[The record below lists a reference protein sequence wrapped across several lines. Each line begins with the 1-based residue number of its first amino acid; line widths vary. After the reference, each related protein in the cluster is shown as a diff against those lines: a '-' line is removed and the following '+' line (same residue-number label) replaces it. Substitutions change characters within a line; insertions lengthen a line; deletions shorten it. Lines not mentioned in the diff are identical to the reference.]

1 MRLVSFSDIHGDYS
15 VFKRS
20 RETLKTADIVIL
32 SGDITDF
39 GKKNHIY
46 ECINELKL
54 YLGGKIIGVAGNCDY
69 PICTEALKDLNMD
82 LHGRVIEVDGF
93 YFAGL
98 GGSLITP
105 FSTPNEFSEKE
116 YRVILRQMET
126 QIKKDKP
133 LIFISHQPPINCK
146 CDIITTGAH
155 VGSVEVRSFIE
166 KHNPI
171 VCFTGH
177 IHEAASRD
185 EIGNT
190 IILNPGQAPMGKIG
204 VLDYDH
210 GKYEINLKNLS

>member
-15 VFKRS
+15 VFKKS
-20 RETLKTADIVIL
+20 REILKETDVVIL

-39 GKKNHIY
+39 GKKNDIIK
-46 ECINELKL
+46 CINQLEL
-54 YLGGKIIGVAGNCDY
+54 YYAGKVFGVAGNCDY

-82 LHGRVIEVDGF
+82 LHGRVIEIDGF

-146 CDIITTGAH
+146 CDIITAGAH
-155 VGSVEVRSFIE
+155 VGSIEVRNFIE
-166 KHNPI
+166 KHQPV

-177 IHEAASRD
+177 IHEAASMD
-185 EIGNT
+185 KIGKT
-190 IILNPGQAPMGKIG
+190 IISNPGQAPMGKVG
-204 VLDYDH
+204 VLDHNH
-210 GKYEINLKNLS
+210 GKYEINLTNIS